1 MKALRF
7 IPFAAAIFII
17 LSCSNPISSSAAK
30 SATSGS
36 STAQAA
42 YAKLDVTDSLA
53 WAAAVTAGDVRQG
66 TVLVKTG
73 TSFSSASL
81 AALGATQ
88 TGSISVSALGGT
100 WRHLSVAKGTEAAT
114 ILALRTIKG
123 VLVAEPEMRLHLP
136 TNETRTKPVGLPSSV
151 VNTSE
156 MKAKS
161 IAFGSSTYISTA
173 DGVFGTP
180 LGPYI
185 ASAEYNLSVTNA
197 LTSYATYNPSTLTTT
212 TYAAV
217 LDTGLNM
224 DHLNFYTKSG
234 TLPIVAYAKSAFTNN
249 GNGTY
254 TSNGSSFVS
263 VPIPSNWDDDGH
275 GTHVAGILGAVGN
288 NGVGIAGVMWSGLRL
303 ISYKV
308 ITDNEVGS
316 DDSGSNWAVYGA
328 LEDLTTWWATAANHK
343 DSSQVTL
350 PVNISLGSYY
360 ASEFETEMIAYALKN
375 NVVII
380 AAMGN
385 DGKTTA
391 EYPAAYTGVIA
402 VGATNG
408 DDVITPFSTS
418 GSWIAVSAPGL
429 DIISTYNISTSD
441 YEYESGTSMAT
452 PFVTGLSAYTLAY
465 APMLPDQLKTVLMS
479 SADLVGGETGFSTSY
494 GAGRVDVLQTLKTAV
509 SSSLP
514 ASGSVY
520 SPYPISITVTVS
532 QKPTSDI
539 PVYLYDSN
547 SNFVEVG
554 YTGADNGYLGTV
566 SFWLLKPGEAY
577 TAKAN
582 YGGTENYAQVTVS
595 TTTTATGI
603 IAF

>member
-7 IPFAAAIFII
+7 IPVAAALFII
-17 LSCSNPISSSAAK
+17 LSCSNPIISSGSKSSTSSS
-30 SATSGS
+30 S
-36 STAQAA
+36 STHAA
-42 YAKLDVTDSLA
+42 YAKLDVTDSSA

-73 TSFSSASL
+73 SSFSDASL

-123 VLVAEPEMRLHLP
+123 VQVAEPEMRLRLP
-136 TNETRTKPVGLPSSV
+136 TNETKTKPVGLPSSV

-161 IAFGSSTYISTA
+161 IGALGSSTYILTA
-173 DGVFGTP
+173 DKVFGTP

-197 LTSYATYNPSTLTTT
+197 LTSYATYNPSTLSTT

-234 TLPIVAYAKSAFTNN
+234 TSPIVAYAKSAFTNN

-254 TSNGSSFVS
+254 TSNGSSFVT

-328 LEDLTTWWATAANHK
+328 LEDLTTWWISNHG
-343 DSSQVTL
+343 SQKTL
-350 PVNISLGSYY
+350 PVNMSIGGYY
-360 ASEFETEMIAYALKN
+360 ASEFETEMIAYALQN

-385 DGKTTA
+385 DGKTTT

-402 VGATNG
+402 VGATDG
-408 DDVITPFSTS
+408 DDQITPFSTS
-418 GSWIAVSAPGL
+418 GSWIAVSAPGQ
-429 DIISTYNISTSD
+429 DILSTYKGSSSD

-452 PFVTGLSAYTLAY
+452 PFVTGLSAYALAF

-479 SADLVGGETGFSTSY
+479 SADRVGGETGFSASY

-509 SSSLP
+509 SSLP
-514 ASGSVY
+514 ASGSAY

-532 QKPTSDI
+532 RTAIGDI
-539 PVYLYDSN
+539 PVYLYDSKG
-547 SNFVEVG
+547 NFVEVG
-554 YTGADNGYLGTV
+554 YTGEDTGYRGTV
-566 SFWLLKPGEAY
+566 SFWLLKPGETY

-582 YGGTENYAQVTVS
+582 YGGTENSAQVTVS
-595 TTTTATGI
+595 ISTTETETIG
-603 IAF
+603 F